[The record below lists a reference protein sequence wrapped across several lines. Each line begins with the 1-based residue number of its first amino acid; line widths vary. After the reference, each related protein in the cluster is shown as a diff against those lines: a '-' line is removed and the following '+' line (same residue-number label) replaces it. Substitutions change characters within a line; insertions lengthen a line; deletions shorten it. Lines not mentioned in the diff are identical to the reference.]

1 MKKLQSQL
9 KLISKS
15 LVSLSKQVGKVAD
28 RLNKLQTSKTTS
40 SVKKKKKATVKS
52 KPAAKKATAK
62 SKPAAKKATVKSKS
76 SAKKAKTSKTKK
88 TPAKEKTVLDIVFE
102 AIKRSRNGVSID
114 KLKEKTGLVSRQLSN
129 ALYKLAKKGNIKS
142 KGRGLY
148 VKK

>member
-40 SVKKKKKATVKS
+40 SVKKK
-52 KPAAKKATAK
+52 KKATAK

>member
-9 KLISKS
+9 KSISKS

-28 RLNKLQTSKTTS
+28 RLNKLQSSKTTS

-52 KPAAKKATAK
+52 KPA
-62 SKPAAKKATVKSKS
+62 
-76 SAKKAKTSKTKK
+76 AKKAKTSKTKK

-102 AIKRSRNGVSID
+102 AVRRSRNGVSID

-129 ALYKLAKKGNIKS
+129 ALYKLTKKGNIKS

>member
-52 KPAAKKATAK
+52 KPAAKKA
-62 SKPAAKKATVKSKS
+62 
-76 SAKKAKTSKTKK
+76 KTSKTKK

-102 AIKRSRNGVSID
+102 AVRRSRNGVSID
-114 KLKEKTGLVSRQLSN
+114 KLKEKTGLISRQLSN

>member
-9 KLISKS
+9 KSISKS

-28 RLNKLQTSKTTS
+28 RLNKLQPSKTTS

-52 KPAAKKATAK
+52 KPAAKKA
-62 SKPAAKKATVKSKS
+62 
-76 SAKKAKTSKTKK
+76 KTSKTKQ

>member
-9 KLISKS
+9 KSISKS

-28 RLNKLQTSKTTS
+28 RLNKLQSSKTTS

-52 KPAAKKATAK
+52 KPAAKKAT
-62 SKPAAKKATVKSKS
+62 VKSKS
-76 SAKKAKTSKTKK
+76 SAKKAKTSKIKK

-102 AIKRSRNGVSID
+102 AVRRSRNGVSID

-129 ALYKLAKKGNIKS
+129 ALYKLTKKGNIKS